1 MNQEKHL
8 TNMISRSLMSNIF
21 AGKMVVVNSR
31 LVTNQGLDLDEVDKV
46 NKLHKVRNCYLT
58 LMENTDDSV
67 ELKRLSL
74 FITQIDFQLQ
84 KLWKFKVDSAYHRF
98 WELPKCQCP
107 ASDNLDTFGTG
118 HRYINPNCKIHGN

>member
-1 MNQEKHL
+1 
-8 TNMISRSLMSNIF
+8 MISRSLMSNIF
-21 AGKMVVVNSR
+21 ASKMVVINSR
-31 LVTNQGLDLDEVDKV
+31 LVTNQGLDFDEVDKV

-84 KLWKFKVDSAYHRF
+84 KLWKFKVDSTYHRF

-118 HRYINPNCKIHGN
+118 HRYINPNCPIHG

>member
-8 TNMISRSLMSNIF
+8 MNMISRSLMSNIF
-21 AGKMVVVNSR
+21 GSKMVVVNSR
-31 LVTNQGLDLDEVDKV
+31 LVANQGLDLDEVDKV

-118 HRYINPNCKIHGN
+118 HRYINPNCKIHG

>member
-1 MNQEKHL
+1 M
-8 TNMISRSLMSNIF
+8 NMISRSLISNIF
-21 AGKMVVVNSR
+21 ASKMVVVNSR

-118 HRYINPNCKIHGN
+118 HRYINPNCKIHGKK

>member
-1 MNQEKHL
+1 
-8 TNMISRSLMSNIF
+8 MISRSLMSNIF

-118 HRYINPNCKIHGN
+118 HRYINTNCKIHGKK

>member
-1 MNQEKHL
+1 
-8 TNMISRSLMSNIF
+8 MISRSTVSNIF

-31 LVTNQGLDLDEVDKV
+31 LVANQGLDLDEVDKV

-58 LMENTDDSV
+58 LMENTDDDV

-118 HRYINPNCKIHGN
+118 HRYINPNCKIHGKK

>member
-1 MNQEKHL
+1 MV
-8 TNMISRSLMSNIF
+8 SRSLMSNIF
-21 AGKMVVVNSR
+21 AGKMVVINSR

-74 FITQIDFQLQ
+74 FVTQIDFQLQ

-118 HRYINPNCKIHGN
+118 HRYINSNCKIHGKK

>member
-1 MNQEKHL
+1 
-8 TNMISRSLMSNIF
+8 MISRSLMSNIF

-46 NKLHKVRNCYLT
+46 NKLHKVRTCYLT

-118 HRYINPNCKIHGN
+118 HRYINPNCKIHGKK

>member
-1 MNQEKHL
+1 
-8 TNMISRSLMSNIF
+8 MISRSLMSNIF

-74 FITQIDFQLQ
+74 FVTQIDYQLQ

-118 HRYINPNCKIHGN
+118 HRYINTNCKIHGKK

>member
-1 MNQEKHL
+1 
-8 TNMISRSLMSNIF
+8 MISRSLMSNIF
-21 AGKMVVVNSR
+21 ASKMVVINSR

-74 FITQIDFQLQ
+74 FVTQIDFQLQ

-118 HRYINPNCKIHGN
+118 HRYINPNCKIHGKK

>member
-1 MNQEKHL
+1 
-8 TNMISRSLMSNIF
+8 MISRSLMSNIF
-21 AGKMVVVNSR
+21 ASKMVVINSR

-74 FITQIDFQLQ
+74 FVTQIDFQLQ

-118 HRYINPNCKIHGN
+118 HRYINTNCKIHGKK

>member
-1 MNQEKHL
+1 M
-8 TNMISRSLMSNIF
+8 NMISRSLMSNIF
-21 AGKMVVVNSR
+21 ASKMVVVNSR

-84 KLWKFKVDSAYHRF
+84 KLWKFKVDSTYHRF

-118 HRYINPNCKIHGN
+118 HRYINPNCKIHGKK

>member
-1 MNQEKHL
+1 
-8 TNMISRSLMSNIF
+8 MISRSLMSNIF
-21 AGKMVVVNSR
+21 ASKMVVINSR

-118 HRYINPNCKIHGN
+118 HRYVNPNCKIHGKK

>member
-1 MNQEKHL
+1 
-8 TNMISRSLMSNIF
+8 MISRSLMSNIF
-21 AGKMVVVNSR
+21 AGKMVVINSR

-118 HRYINPNCKIHGN
+118 HRYINPNCKIHGKK

>member
-1 MNQEKHL
+1 
-8 TNMISRSLMSNIF
+8 MISRSLMSNIF

-74 FITQIDFQLQ
+74 FVTQIDFQLQ

-118 HRYINPNCKIHGN
+118 HRYINPNCKIHGKK

>member
-1 MNQEKHL
+1 
-8 TNMISRSLMSNIF
+8 MISRSLMSNIF
-21 AGKMVVVNSR
+21 AGKIVVVNSR

-74 FITQIDFQLQ
+74 FVTQIDFQLQ

-118 HRYINPNCKIHGN
+118 HRYINSNCKIHGKK

>member
-1 MNQEKHL
+1 M
-8 TNMISRSLMSNIF
+8 NMISRSLMSNIF
-21 AGKMVVVNSR
+21 AGKMVVINSR

-118 HRYINPNCKIHGN
+118 HRYINPNCKIHGKK

>member
-1 MNQEKHL
+1 M
-8 TNMISRSLMSNIF
+8 NMILRSTMSNIF
-21 AGKMVVVNSR
+21 LGKLGPVINSR
-31 LVTNQGLDLDEVDKV
+31 LVADQGIDSDEVRKI
-46 NKLHKVRNCYLT
+46 NNLHKVRNCYRT
-58 LMENTDDSV
+58 LMENTDDAV

-107 ASDNLDTFGTG
+107 ASDNRDTYGTG
-118 HRYINPNCKIHGN
+118 HRYINPNCKIHG

>member
-1 MNQEKHL
+1 
-8 TNMISRSLMSNIF
+8 MISRSIMSNIF
-21 AGKMVVVNSR
+21 GVKMVVINSR
-31 LVTNQGLDLDEVDKV
+31 LVANQGLDLDEVDKV

-74 FITQIDFQLQ
+74 FVTQIDFQLQ

-118 HRYINPNCKIHGN
+118 HRYINPNCPIHG

>member
-1 MNQEKHL
+1 
-8 TNMISRSLMSNIF
+8 MISRSLMSNIF
-21 AGKMVVVNSR
+21 AGKMVVINSR

-107 ASDNLDTFGTG
+107 ASDNLDPFGTG
-118 HRYINPNCKIHGN
+118 HRYTNPNCPIHG

>member
-1 MNQEKHL
+1 
-8 TNMISRSLMSNIF
+8 MISRSLMSNIF

-74 FITQIDFQLQ
+74 FVTQIDYQLQ

-118 HRYINPNCKIHGN
+118 HRYINPNCKIHGKK